1 MDIIVKKLFYPQKF
15 LYHWPDGIFI
25 RNIIN
30 INKIPGRDIIKKI
43 KLKKNIKS
51 IKVIGNISNKSKIY
65 LKKLFKLKIYHEK
78 LPYGPI
84 EKLLKKNIKIKK
96 SQIIFITL
104 PTPKQEQLAYKLA
117 QRSKNLKLFVLVVQL
132 QLQVVKKNKF
142 LNF

>member
-1 MDIIVKKLFYPQKF
+1 MIKLLKFLRSVNNLDLKKNFILSGMNLAFLGYYSKKKVYPQKF

-30 INKIPGRDIIKKI
+30 IKKIPGRDIIKKI

-51 IKVIGNISNKSKIY
+51 IKIIGNISNKSKIY

-96 SQIIFITL
+96 NQITL
-104 PTPKQEQLAYKLA
+104 LHYNT
-117 QRSKNLKLFVLVVQL
+117 
-132 QLQVVKKNKF
+132 
-142 LNF
+142 